1 MVNIIELGITLLI
14 LLVGNK
20 VTDHYKSDMIEMHL
34 KNGDIFYFELHK
46 NNKYSCP
53 SKCKVEH
60 HHSTY
65 IITDMNINNSN
76 IIVYDKVNKTL
87 FLDKKEVTHIYSFVK
102 KGNNKMKEKND
113 RVKVDISSFIRKY
126 D

>member
-14 LLVGNK
+14 LFIGEK

-34 KNGDIFYFELHK
+34 KNGDIHYFELHK

-53 SKCKVEH
+53 SRCQVDH

-65 IITDMNINNSN
+65 IISDMIINNSN
-76 IIVYDKVNKTL
+76 IIVYNRTKKTL
-87 FLDKKEVTHIYSFVK
+87 FLDKEEVSHIYGIEK
-102 KGNNKMKEKND
+102 KEIEK
-113 RVKVDISSFIRKY
+113 
-126 D
+126 

>member
-1 MVNIIELGITLLI
+1 
-14 LLVGNK
+14 
-20 VTDHYKSDMIEMHL
+20 
-34 KNGDIFYFELHK
+34 
-46 NNKYSCP
+46 
-53 SKCKVEH
+53 
-60 HHSTY
+60 
-65 IITDMNINNSN
+65 MNINNSN

-102 KGNNKMKEKND
+102 KGNKKMKEKND